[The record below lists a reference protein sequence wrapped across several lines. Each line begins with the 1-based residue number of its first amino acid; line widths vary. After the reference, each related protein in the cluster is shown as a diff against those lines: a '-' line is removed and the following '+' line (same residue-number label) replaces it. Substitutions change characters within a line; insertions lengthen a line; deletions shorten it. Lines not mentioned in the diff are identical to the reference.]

1 MSLDANYHDIK
12 TVLLHNFYIDALCVA
27 FFTSNILI
35 DIKCDH
41 IWQTCAESENVYKEF
56 LCLQLLTSSFNDIY
70 YLATYPA

>member
-41 IWQTCAESENVYKEF
+41 IYGKLVQRVKMYIKNFFVY
-56 LCLQLLTSSFNDIY
+56 NY
-70 YLATYPA
+70 